1 MTLLTQP
8 LRDEHKEL
16 LPHVE
21 EIRSVANLVGDAP
34 VSALRQQ
41 IDETYDFLARHLIP
55 HAKAEDKALYSI
67 VGKSIGTSEAMAP
80 MQFDHVE
87 IGRMTQRLGT
97 LRTQFSGTALKDAQI
112 KELREVLYGLYVLVR
127 THFVKEEEI
136 YLPILDAKLTSEEA
150 HQMFDA
156 MEAAAAEAKKQLGH

>member
-21 EIRSVANLVGDAP
+21 EIRSVANLVGEAP
-34 VSALRQQ
+34 AAALRQK
-41 IDETYDFLARHLIP
+41 IDETYEFLARHLIP
-55 HAKAEDKALYSI
+55 HAQAEDKALYPI
-67 VGKSIGTSEAMAP
+67 VGKLIGTSEAMAP
-80 MQFDHVE
+80 MQFDHTE

-97 LRTQFSGTALKDAQI
+97 LRTQLLGASLNGAQM
-112 KELREVLYGLYVLVR
+112 KELREVLYGLYALVR

-136 YLPILDAKLTSEEA
+136 YLPILDARLTSEEA
-150 HQMFDA
+150 QQMFDA
-156 MEAAAAEAKKQLGH
+156 MEAAAAEAKKQLGP

>member
-1 MTLLTQP
+1 MTVLTQP

-34 VSALRQQ
+34 ESTLRQQ
-41 IDETYDFLARHLIP
+41 IDETYEFLARHLIP
-55 HAKAEDKALYSI
+55 HAQAEDKALYPI
-67 VGKSIGTSEAMAP
+67 VGKFIGTSDAMAP

-97 LRTQFSGTALKDAQI
+97 LCTQFSGATLNGAQM
-112 KELREVLYGLYVLVR
+112 KELREVLYGLY
-127 THFVKEEEI
+127 
-136 YLPILDAKLTSEEA
+136 A
-150 HQMFDA
+150 
-156 MEAAAAEAKKQLGH
+156 

>member
-1 MTLLTQP
+1 MTVLTQP

-21 EIRSVANLVGDAP
+21 EIRSLANLVGDVP

-41 IDETYDFLARHLIP
+41 IDKTYEFLARHLIP
-55 HAKAEDKALYSI
+55 HAQAEEKALYPI
-67 VGKSIGTSEAMAP
+67 VGKLIGASEAMAP

-87 IGRMTQRLGT
+87 IGRMTQRLGA
-97 LRTQFSGTALKDAQI
+97 LRAQFSGEMLNGAQMN
-112 KELREVLYGLYVLVR
+112 ELRELLYGLYTLVR

-136 YLPILDAKLTSEEA
+136 YLPILDAKLTA
-150 HQMFDA
+150 DGAQRMFDA
-156 MEAAAAEAKKQLGH
+156 MEAAAAEAKNQLGH